1 MSECEECLSSLF
13 AVVGQPE
20 SGELIPSGSEKLES
34 GELTPSLCFDRGLV
48 CVYLFRIMAIWI
60 IAMDEY
66 EIMLSILIEVQDYV
80 D

>member
-1 MSECEECLSSLF
+1 VNSPQ
-13 AVVGQPE
+13 GKPE